1 MLDQIRAALAE
12 TCQSYRDTRV
22 QVCEL
27 TATAFEDGRCTLA
40 GAVLDGDTLAAV
52 RATLANRLPGVVFDV
67 TGVEVLRKAAPTRLY
82 GATNL
87 TGLYAKPSFL
97 AEMLSEL
104 LNGWRVEV
112 LREQDRWCF
121 VRLDDAYLGWAYGP
135 YLTAGTAAT
144 AAPTHIVCEPLS
156 LLRSTPAPDA
166 ALVTRIPGGTAVAA
180 REVAVQ
186 GWARVR
192 LAGGVEG
199 WAPAADLRA
208 LAALPD
214 EEAARRGQI
223 VADGF
228 RLIGVPYLWGGC
240 TALGIDCSGFAQLL
254 HRLAGITLPRDAD
267 MQFDAGRPVEF
278 PYLPGDLLFFGEGD
292 RRKITHVAVSLGG
305 WRILHSSRSR
315 NGVYQDDVQ
324 AVTHLRESFIAA
336 RTFVGG

>member
-1 MLDQIRAALAE
+1 MLEQIRAGLAE
-12 TCQSYRDTRV
+12 TCQTYRDTRV
-22 QVCEL
+22 QVCDL

-40 GAVLDGDTLAAV
+40 GTVLDGDTLAAV
-52 RATLANRLPGVVFDV
+52 QSGLAGRLPGIACDV
-67 TGVEVLRKAAPTRLY
+67 AAVEVLRQPTPAYLHV
-82 GATNL
+82 ATNR

-112 LREQDRWCF
+112 LREHERWCF
-121 VRLDDAYLGWAYGP
+121 VRLDDAYLGWAYRP
-135 YLTAGTAAT
+135 YLAAGTAA
-144 AAPTHIVCEPLS
+144 AAAQTHIVCEPLS

-186 GWARVR
+186 GWARVG
-192 LAGGVEG
+192 LAGGVDG

-208 LAALPD
+208 LAALPA

-267 MQFDAGRPVEF
+267 MQFDAGQPVEF
-278 PYLPGDLLFFGEGD
+278 PYRPGDLLFFGEGD

-324 AVTHLRESFIAA
+324 AVTHLRESFIAG
-336 RTFVGG
+336 RTFVQS